1 MGSRVVRG
9 SCLPNLAFTHQK
21 ALRTISSYEVFSC
34 LEPMRCEYIYYG
46 RLPTCSLDHR
56 ISCDSTE
63 SIRLWENA
71 KVAACILKIGGNF
84 CRQFHTLA
92 AIVLFVYTQ

>member
-1 MGSRVVRG
+1 
-9 SCLPNLAFTHQK
+9 
-21 ALRTISSYEVFSC
+21 
-34 LEPMRCEYIYYG
+34 MRCEYIYYG
-46 RLPTCSLDHR
+46 WLPTCSLDHR

-63 SIRLWENA
+63 NIRLWEIA

-92 AIVLFVYTQ
+92 AIVLFIYAQ